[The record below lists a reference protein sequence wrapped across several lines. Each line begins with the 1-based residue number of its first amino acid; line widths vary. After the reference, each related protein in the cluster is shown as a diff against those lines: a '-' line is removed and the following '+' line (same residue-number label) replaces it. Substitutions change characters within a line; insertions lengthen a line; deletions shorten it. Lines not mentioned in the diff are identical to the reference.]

1 VHFEKDLSDAD
12 WDDVRRRQVARL
24 DLTREW
30 IALTG
35 MRAGSRV
42 LDIGPGPGEFT
53 CEYAKVV
60 GAAGR
65 VYALEKAESA
75 VAYLRRALEVR
86 GLNNVVVLAGDAEE
100 ALDIDGDV
108 DLVVITDVL
117 HHVDRPQAVLHKV
130 AGAMCCH
137 TKVLI
142 AEFDPDAEGV
152 VGPPLEH
159 RLAARQIK
167 KLLDR
172 AGLRILDEGR
182 QAYEHYFVIAG
193 RRDSTTQGPDENLR
207 DDGA

>member
-1 VHFEKDLSDAD
+1 MTDRFEKDLSAAD
-12 WDDVRRRQVARL
+12 WDDVRQRQVGRI
-24 DLTREW
+24 DLAREW

-60 GAAGR
+60 GSAGR

-75 VAYLRRALEVR
+75 VAYLRRTLEVR
-86 GLNNVVVLAGDAEE
+86 GFNNVVVLTGDAEE
-100 ALDIDGDV
+100 ALDIDSDV

-117 HHVDRPQAVLHKV
+117 HHVDRPGAVLHTA
-130 AGAMCCH
+130 AGVMRLH

-142 AEFDPDAEGV
+142 AEFDPDADGV

-159 RLAARQIK
+159 RLPARQIK
-167 KLLDR
+167 RLLHR
-172 AGLRILDEGR
+172 ERLCILDEGR
-182 QAYEHYFVIAG
+182 QAYEHYFMIAG
-193 RRDSTTQGPDENLR
+193 RRGSTTQGSPTI
-207 DDGA
+207 

>member
-1 VHFEKDLSDAD
+1 VHFEKDLSEAN
-12 WDDVRRRQVARL
+12 WDDVGRRQVARI
-24 DLTREW
+24 DLAREW
-30 IALTG
+30 IAFTG

-75 VAYLRRALEVR
+75 AAYLRRALEAR
-86 GLNNVVVLAGDAEE
+86 GLDNVVVLEGDAEE
-100 ALDIDGDV
+100 AVNVGGDV
-108 DLVVITDVL
+108 DLVMLTDVL

-130 AGAMCCH
+130 ASVLRGHA
-137 TKVLI
+137 KVLI
-142 AEFDPDAEGV
+142 AEFDPDAEGL

-167 KLLDR
+167 TFLDR
-172 AGLRILDEGR
+172 ERLRILNEGR
-182 QAYEHYFVIAG
+182 QAYEHYFVIA
-193 RRDSTTQGPDENLR
+193 SE
-207 DDGA
+207 